1 MTWVPLT
8 NSTVLKPS
16 SVASLAVT
24 KPKMSRVTLFLLLKS
39 KYRRKWPLLGQ
50 INFIT
55 FSVIFSLLF
64 VPART
69 SIQELDLCKQNCING
84 DCIVTSTDEG
94 DTSRCDCWEGWMGQ
108 RCELCGGKVRLTDKG
123 PRSWIAESHGN
134 YTFNMKCSWLVEA
147 ETPNSSIRL
156 HLNVN
161 IFFIYFSSYIF

>member
-1 MTWVPLT
+1 
-8 NSTVLKPS
+8 
-16 SVASLAVT
+16 
-24 KPKMSRVTLFLLLKS
+24 MSRVTLFLLLKS
-39 KYRRKWPLLGQ
+39 KYRRKGPLSGQ
-50 INFIT
+50 INVIT

-69 SIQELDLCKQNCING
+69 SIELDLCKENCING

-123 PRSWIAESHGN
+123 PRSWIAESYGN

-147 ETPNSSIRL
+147 ESPNSSIRL

-161 IFFIYFSSYIF
+161 IFFIYFSSYFLKFVVMFLKCIHSIW